1 MLESLL
7 ILITLLV
14 MVLSLALIVVP
25 AAPVT
30 ALEWALLMVY
40 VVISHALTGASVVTL
55 PVGILATAL
64 MIIGAT
70 SQYWLPLFGMRG
82 EGLSCMGTL
91 AFFAGMFIGSF
102 LIPVPFLGTI
112 IGGVVA
118 VILFE
123 YNRVRQMTAALRSG
137 KSVFKLIVTGM
148 VLEVVFAITII
159 LLFVAS
165 VLTASPA

>member
-55 PVGILATAL
+55 PVGILATGL
-64 MIIGAT
+64 MITGVT

-82 EGLSCMGTL
+82 DGLTCMGTL
-91 AFFAGMFIGSF
+91 AFFAGMFIGS
-102 LIPVPFLGTI
+102 LVIPIPFLGTI
-112 IGGVVA
+112 TGGVLA
-118 VILFE
+118 VVLFE
-123 YNRVRQMTAALRSG
+123 YSRVRQMTSALRSG
-137 KSVFKLIVTGM
+137 KSALKLIVTGM
-148 VLEVVFAITII
+148 VLEIVFAIAII